1 MNALSFY
8 ARPFAAAVDAL
19 DSLSAFDDFDSL
31 ASAFFGSSPLE
42 PAARRVRS
50 GSRVP
55 AAEFRLPAA
64 DVREGDDA
72 YVVEV
77 ELPGFGRD
85 AIEVGVEGS
94 TLTVAAKAPAE
105 GAGSDAGSYV
115 VREREPRGFERAF
128 ALPDDADGAAVRA
141 VYKDGVL
148 ELTVPKRPEA
158 KRRAITIEAR

>member
-50 GSRVP
+50 GSRSGSRV
-55 AAEFRLPAA
+55 PAA

-94 TLTVAAKAPAE
+94 TLTVAAKAPADD
-105 GAGSDAGSYV
+105 AGSDAGSYV